1 MIRCFIILIG
11 QWKDGN
17 RNGEG
22 EIRFANGNIYK
33 GIL

>member
-17 RNGEG
+17 MNGDG
-22 EIRFANGNIYK
+22 EFRWPDGGVYK